1 MTLPNTFKAPLL
13 PLACPTLPGCSNN
26 PPGVRVEQLL
36 KTDKT
41 WDGATYAPYPAGQ
54 PELTVLKITIPA
66 KTALNWHSH
75 PMPNIVY
82 VVSGEL
88 RIETRDGKHTT
99 TVQAGQVLPEV
110 INTVHRGVST
120 DKPVELIVFY
130 AGSPGMPLSQ

>member
-1 MTLPNTFKAPLL
+1 MEALKCLIATA
-13 PLACPTLPGCSNN
+13 ACLSALGCSSQ
-26 PPGVRVEQLL
+26 PKVVVQIEKEILL
-36 KTDKT
+36 QSSAS
-41 WDGATYAPYPAGQ
+41 WDGTPYQTYPSSP
-54 PELTVLKITIPA
+54 PELTLLRLKIPA
-66 KTALNWHSH
+66 NTQLPWHSH